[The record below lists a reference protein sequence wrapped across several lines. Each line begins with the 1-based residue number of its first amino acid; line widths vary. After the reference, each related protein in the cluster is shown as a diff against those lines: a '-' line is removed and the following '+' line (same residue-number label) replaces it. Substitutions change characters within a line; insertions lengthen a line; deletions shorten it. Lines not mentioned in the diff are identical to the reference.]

1 MNVQVDL
8 SIRRTHRSFL
18 LVLSSS
24 GSYATSVLNCGK
36 ESSGN
41 SHTEH
46 IFNSSRKSSTAIGN
60 MNFFSLAPF

>member
-1 MNVQVDL
+1 MNAQVNP

-36 ESSGN
+36 ESSDN

-46 IFNSSRKSSTAIGN
+46 IFNSSSNSLTAIGN
-60 MNFFSLAPF
+60 MNSFSLAPF